1 MTAYRT
7 PQNKLFLLNNLIHKK
22 SSLVR
27 LEICVFLAARC
38 QLIRRISR
46 CGKKR
51 NERERYVCTS
61 KCMSS
66 TIKGR
71 STSFAKPNGEL
82 HDYPFKDSLKM
93 CLERAFKPHRS
104 STTEP
109 RGHDVLSYLCDKL
122 ARHGCAPEQTSD
134 HHQNRFRSN
143 RLPVTTLRQGR
154 AEYAPI

>member
-1 MTAYRT
+1 MIHET
-7 PQNKLFLLNNLIHKK
+7 P
-22 SSLVR
+22 SLMR
-27 LEICVFLAARC
+27 LEVCVFLAARC

-46 CGKKR
+46 SGKKR

-61 KCMSS
+61 RCMSS
-66 TIKGR
+66 TIQGR
-71 STSFAKPNGEL
+71 STTFAKPNGEL
-82 HDYPFKDSLKM
+82 HVYHFKDGLKM

-143 RLPVTTLRQGR
+143 CLPVTTLRQGR

>member
-1 MTAYRT
+1 MIHET
-7 PQNKLFLLNNLIHKK
+7 P
-22 SSLVR
+22 SLMR
-27 LEICVFLAARC
+27 LEICVFLGARC

-61 KCMSS
+61 RSMSY

-71 STSFAKPNGEL
+71 ITGLQNQMGNYMT
-82 HDYPFKDSLKM
+82 HHFKDGLKM
-93 CLERAFKPHRS
+93 CLDRAFKPHRS